1 MPSGSRSLESLRF
14 AARITV
20 LAYYLGLLPGPLGV
34 LTCVPAAVAF
44 GSGRPDVA
52 LYNLAVAGGLVG
64 LGALGWKAGRRAD
77 LQRNEALVLSALVF
91 AIASLAGAIPL
102 TAYGMT
108 PLDAW
113 LEAVSGTTTTG
124 LSVLASVE

>member
-1 MPSGSRSLESLRF
+1 M
-14 AARITV
+14 
-20 LAYYLGLLPGPLGV
+20 
-34 LTCVPAAVAF
+34 PAAVAW

-64 LGALGWKAGRRAD
+64 LGALGWKAGRRAN

-91 AIASLAGAIPL
+91 GVASLAGAIPL

-113 LEAVSGTTTTG
+113 LEAVSGATTTG
-124 LSVLASVE
+124 LSVLASVEDAPAGLLFARRDFK